1 MQSNIFLNMKTS
13 CFVITD
19 RWLERFWSITPGSMA
34 SGVTN
39 YGLVVE
45 IGDDNFLDLSNFY
58 ATEEPRNN

>member
-1 MQSNIFLNMKTS
+1 MKTS